1 MSSTEAKWKA
11 NQTKVAFLKKFPGLL
26 QSWEKLAGH
35 TVQSVTPLQS
45 KPGGAVLVFTDGSF
59 AVVPPLAPEP
69 RDLKEGITVTRSTLE
84 SAHRDA
90 YAEYDRLAHLD
101 KEATRAARMENI
113 FGAIQTNLGQI
124 PELKDRIRSLVKEW
138 QV

>member
-1 MSSTEAKWKA
+1 M
-11 NQTKVAFLKKFPGLL
+11 G
-26 QSWEKLAGH
+26 
-35 TVQSVTPLQS
+35 PLQW
-45 KPGGAVLVFTDGSF
+45 F
-59 AVVPPLAPEP
+59 PPLAPEP
-69 RDLKEGITVTRSTLE
+69 RDLKEGITAARSTLE
-84 SAHRDA
+84 SAHLDA

-113 FGAIQTNLGQI
+113 LGAIQTNLGQI